1 MAEASHVAEHDSPRS
16 AAFQPDG
23 LPGFGYV
30 EHLASLRRELAEQPG
45 KRLPLPYSG
54 DVEHVSPYLSSALQ
68 PRRSGRGALRNQQQ
82 PVLLEDAQAI

>member
-1 MAEASHVAEHDSPRS
+1 MAEASHVEEHDSPRS

-68 PRRSGRGALRNQQQ
+68 PRRSRTRRA
-82 PVLLEDAQAI
+82 P